1 MNLLRLSLV
10 LTAALVV
17 WSASNIMWGGEHH
30 HGIVKA
36 DGKGYYAH
44 LPALFIYNDWEFEFF
59 DSVENRHYYNENYYY
74 DYRAKL
80 PDGSIVN
87 KYFCGTAVPML
98 PGFLIAHAYALSS
111 DKYPADGFAKPY
123 NISVSISAI
132 VFMLL
137 TLVVW
142 LRIFTQ
148 FKIDNKL
155 IAFVIPTMVFGSN
168 WYYYLVCEP
177 AVSHVYTVFL
187 ASWFVERGL
196 KWGRTGRVNMLLL
209 ASLLAL
215 ITLIRPVNAMLIGFT
230 PFFFTN
236 GSHFVK
242 SVGNVFKKPGKLAF
256 AIVIAA
262 AIIIIQL
269 VLYKIQTGD
278 FWVYSYQEEGFNFSD
293 PQIFN
298 ILFSYKKG
306 LFLYTPI
313 MLIALLGLIPLTSN
327 QTWRGVSLLVVFGGF
342 TYVVSSWWNWYY
354 GGSFSS
360 RVYLDILVLFA
371 IGLAYLLK
379 TIQTK
384 AMRSFL
390 MTVLIALVLLCQF
403 QTYQYRRMIIHW
415 DGMTEQ
421 TYWEAFLNFDVFKR

>member
-10 LTAALVV
+10 LTVGLAF

-30 HGIVKA
+30 HGIIKA

-44 LPALFIYNDWEFEFF
+44 LPALFIYDDWEFEFF

-80 PDGSIVN
+80 QSGKVVN

-98 PGFLIAHAYALSS
+98 PGFLAAHAYASNS
-111 DKYPADGFAKPY
+111 EVYPADGFSKPY
-123 NISVSISAI
+123 NLSVSVSAI

-137 TLVVW
+137 TLIVW

-155 IAFVIPTMVFGSN
+155 IALIIPAMVFGTN
-168 WYYYLVCEP
+168 WYYYVVCEP

-196 KWGRTGRVNMLLL
+196 RWGRTGHVNIPLI
-209 ASLLAL
+209 ASILAL
-215 ITLIRPVNAMLIGFT
+215 ITLIRPVNAILIGFT
-230 PFFFTN
+230 PFFFTG
-236 GSHFVK
+236 GSHFIK
-242 SVGNVFKKPGKLAF
+242 SVGKVFKQPGRLLIGIILAGL
-256 AIVIAA
+256 
-262 AIIIIQL
+262 IIGVQL
-269 VLYKIQTGD
+269 ALYKVQTGD
-278 FWVYSYQEEGFNFSD
+278 FWVYSYQDEGFNFAD

-313 MLIALLGLIPLTSN
+313 MLIALLGLIPIISN
-327 QTWRGVSLLVVFGGF
+327 QAWRGMSLLLFFAGF

-371 IGLAYLLK
+371 IGLA
-379 TIQTK
+379 
-384 AMRSFL
+384 FL
-390 MTVLIALVLLCQF
+390 MKSIKNKGFKSIFITALIALVLLCQF

-415 DGMTEQ
+415 DGMTKQ
-421 TYWEAFLNFDVFKR
+421 SYWEVFLDFDAFKR